1 MGDTQKEFMNEKVW
15 QDRKH
20 FLWFPWSFTRYS
32 IENGRL
38 VLRSG
43 LFNSSVEETLLYRII
58 DISMRQTL
66 LGKIFRTGDV
76 IIKAKVDITPE
87 IILKNISNPD
97 EVRCLISEVVENSRR
112 NQKVVGKEF
121 YGGAVGPLDAD
132 ESEISDSDYDEI

>member
-1 MGDTQKEFMNEKVW
+1 MGNVKKELNMNKVW

-20 FLWFPWSFTRYS
+20 FMWFPWSFTKYS

-38 VLRSG
+38 VIRSG
-43 LFNSSVEETLLYRII
+43 LFNSSVEETLLYRIV

-66 LGKIFRTGDV
+66 LGKVFGTGD
-76 IIKAKVDITPE
+76 IIVKAKVDSTPE

-97 EVRCLISEVVENSRR
+97 GIRCLISEVVENSRT

-121 YGGAVGPLDAD
+121 YGGDDGAVDASMD
-132 ESEISDSDYDEI
+132 GDFDCDEI